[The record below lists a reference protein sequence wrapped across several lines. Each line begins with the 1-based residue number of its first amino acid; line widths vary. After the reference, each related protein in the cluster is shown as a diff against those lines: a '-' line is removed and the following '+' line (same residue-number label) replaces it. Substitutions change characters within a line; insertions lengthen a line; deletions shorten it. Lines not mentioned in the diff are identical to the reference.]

1 MIRYLCVWNFRKIPQ
16 QVSIA
21 VSRID
26 RVHELDVLTA
36 TNKERFVTRLT
47 DIFTLLKKNLL
58 SVRKIKHFNKL
69 YKPIIFIVAPCIL
82 KIH

>member
-1 MIRYLCVWNFRKIPQ
+1 MCGISEQRYRTNPQ
-16 QVSIA
+16 QVPIA

-26 RVHELDVLTA
+26 RFHELDVLTA

-47 DIFTLLKKNLL
+47 DNFTLLKKNVLN
-58 SVRKIKHFNKL
+58 VRKIKHFNNL
-69 YKPIIFIVAPCIL
+69 YKRIIFIVAPCIL